1 MQLRYLQNVD
11 LKKATKT
18 KQPNGTYIETLTK
31 ISSYSVQTQEL
42 NDDVSVSIYGA
53 DINKI
58 ARIKSVK
65 GELEAYLKPKVNNDS
80 DNVSKYYII
89 MDKIQYK
96 IRSVRENWIDIEAI
110 GKYEEEIPSI

>member
-1 MQLRYLQNVD
+1 MQLRYLKSVD
-11 LKKATKT
+11 LKKATRE
-18 KQPNGTYIETLTK
+18 KQPNGTYIETLTL
-31 ISSYSVQTQEL
+31 INSYSIQKQEL

-65 GELEAYLKPKVNNDS
+65 GELEAYLKPKVKNDN
-80 DNVSKYYII
+80 DNVSKYYFI
-89 MDKIQYK
+89 MDDTQYK
-96 IRSVRENWIDIEAI
+96 IRSVRENWLDIEAI

>member
-1 MQLRYLQNVD
+1 MQLRYLKSVD
-11 LKKATKT
+11 LKKATRE
-18 KQPNGTYIETLTK
+18 KQPNGTYIETLTL
-31 ISSYSVQTQEL
+31 ISSYQVQTQEL

-58 ARIKSVK
+58 TRIKSVNR
-65 GELEAYLKPKVNNDS
+65 ELEVYLKPKVSNES

-89 MDKIQYK
+89 MDDTQYK
-96 IRSVRENWIDIEAI
+96 IRSVRENWLDIEAI